1 MKLVI
6 GTMSTRLQ
14 EFIRK
19 HHFTSRTMIINKM
32 CNVKAI
38 KDDVDLIIPF
48 GDLLDNGLISNTMV
62 HLEELL
68 MSVNVKIIK
77 YGNPNL
83 EYKLTKIAQKYDIPI
98 EKIDIRSNEKL
109 KL

>member
-6 GTMSTRLQ
+6 GNMSPKLQ

-38 KDDVDLIIPF
+38 KEDVDLIIPF
-48 GDLLDNGLISNTMV
+48 GNVLENGLISNTMV

-68 MSVNVKIIK
+68 MSVHVKIIK
-77 YGNPNL
+77 YGNPNIKD
-83 EYKLTKIAQKYDIPI
+83 KLIKISEKYEIPI
-98 EKIDIRSNEKL
+98 EEIDIRSQKKL
-109 KL
+109 DL

>member
-1 MKLVI
+1 
-6 GTMSTRLQ
+6 
-14 EFIRK
+14 
-19 HHFTSRTMIINKM
+19 MIINKM

-38 KDDVDLIIPF
+38 KEDVDLIIPF

-83 EYKLTKIAQKYDIPI
+83 EKKLTKISERYEIPI
-98 EKIDIRSNEKL
+98 EKIDIRSSEKL